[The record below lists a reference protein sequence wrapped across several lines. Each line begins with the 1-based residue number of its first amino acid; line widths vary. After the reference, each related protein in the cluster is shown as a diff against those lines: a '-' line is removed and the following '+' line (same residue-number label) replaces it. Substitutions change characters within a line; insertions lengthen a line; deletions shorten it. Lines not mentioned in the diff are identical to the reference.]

1 MNQPNTKLNTN
12 WQDRHNL
19 PIQPTLEPCYVAS
32 VGFYLYVFNFYI
44 INYFIFI
51 SCNQRINLYKYIYN
65 KQTGVNMPNNLIQIV
80 RNSLTETNANTEIEQ
95 ASSNPL
101 DTKLNYQ
108 FMYKQLE
115 SAVEEIL
122 IKYPNDDVVKELR
135 GTVIRNLQ
143 PILQLLKNN
152 QE

>member
-1 MNQPNTKLNTN
+1 
-12 WQDRHNL
+12 
-19 PIQPTLEPCYVAS
+19 
-32 VGFYLYVFNFYI
+32 
-44 INYFIFI
+44 
-51 SCNQRINLYKYIYN
+51 
-65 KQTGVNMPNNLIQIV
+65 MPNNLIQFV
-80 RNSLTETNANTEIEQ
+80 KNSLATNSNTNQIEQ
-95 ASSNPL
+95 ASANAP

-135 GTVIRNLQ
+135 STVIRNLQ

>member
-1 MNQPNTKLNTN
+1 
-12 WQDRHNL
+12 
-19 PIQPTLEPCYVAS
+19 
-32 VGFYLYVFNFYI
+32 
-44 INYFIFI
+44 
-51 SCNQRINLYKYIYN
+51 
-65 KQTGVNMPNNLIQIV
+65 MPNNLIQIV
-80 RNSLTETNANTEIEQ
+80 RNSLTETNTNNEIEQ

-143 PILQLLKNN
+143 PILTLLKNS
-152 QE
+152 QEYLATVSWAMNT

>member
-1 MNQPNTKLNTN
+1 
-12 WQDRHNL
+12 
-19 PIQPTLEPCYVAS
+19 
-32 VGFYLYVFNFYI
+32 
-44 INYFIFI
+44 
-51 SCNQRINLYKYIYN
+51 
-65 KQTGVNMPNNLIQIV
+65 MPNNLIQIV